1 MVLRET
7 AALVA
12 AGLLLGLPAT
22 VAAGRWIATFLYGL
36 TPADPTTLG
45 LTVAALAT
53 VGGLSALMPARKAAR
68 TDPMLAL
75 RHE

>member
-7 AALVA
+7 AVLVA
-12 AGLLLGLPAT
+12 AGLLLGLPT
-22 VAAGRWIATFLYGL
+22 IVAGRWIATFLYGL
-36 TPADPTTLG
+36 TPADPITLA

-53 VGGLSALMPARKAAR
+53 VDRLSEWMPAR
-68 TDPMLAL
+68 TDPMIAL